1 MRSTS
6 LPPNDSSDNGVDIG
20 GGDKETL
27 ALLSTGANGGRE
39 SGDFRASGNNTGS
52 GSASQNNK
60 TSIALAAVNFAN
72 GVVGAGIVGLPA
84 AIRQAG
90 LPVGVLMC
98 VGVASVSQYTIRL
111 LAQVGTAQGTGSYV
125 ELAQRAFGPT
135 GFYLTSVFQTCFAF
149 GAMITYLVIF
159 KDTMPEVLK
168 AVFPL
173 WAAANKTAVSPAVVL
188 VGAAFIILLP
198 LSLVRAFGL
207 LARLGLLKLCATVY
221 ITITVCFYA
230 ITLNGKLLSTKTEA
244 WKLREVHSE
253 YFSALGTISF
263 AFVCHHQT
271 FLVLGSLA
279 NATPRRFAITT
290 ASAIFGSF
298 TLSLT
303 MAVAGYM
310 TFYEDTEGDIFN
322 NYSHINDIASPAL
335 LTTAKLFLALNMI
348 VTFPGELLVARQTI
362 EAVVERARRHRRWLA
377 LKAPVHDVALLARL
391 KAEEEEAA
399 AAGADNW
406 QWGDPVSV
414 PVFEHIFITLLLL
427 FTSVGISIG
436 IDDIEQV
443 LTITG
448 ATAAVFL
455 SFLLPAA
462 IRLRLGETATDSRP
476 IMHWHNWAPLS
487 VLVFG
492 AVAFVASTG
501 EALVNII
508 FPNSDS

>member
-1 MRSTS
+1 MR
-6 LPPNDSSDNGVDIG
+6 VDELERG
-20 GGDKETL
+20 NGGDRETL
-27 ALLSTGANGGRE
+27 ALLTSESRE
-39 SGDFRASGNNTGS
+39 GVDRAMGS
-52 GSASQNNK
+52 GSGSGLGGGSGGGGGIVSGNK

-84 AIRQAG
+84 AIMQAG

-98 VGVASVSQYTIRL
+98 IGVASVSQYTIRL

-135 GFYLTSVFQTCFAF
+135 GFYLTSIFQASFAF

-159 KDTMPEVLK
+159 KDTMPGVI
-168 AVFPL
+168 ASVAPV
-173 WAAANKTAVSPAVVL
+173 WAAANTTAVAPAVVL
-188 VGAAFIILLP
+188 VASAFLVLFP
-198 LSLVRAFGL
+198 LSLIRAFGL
-207 LARLGLLKLCATVY
+207 LARLGVFKLAATIY
-221 ITITVCFYA
+221 ITLTVCYYA
-230 ITLNGKLLSTKTEA
+230 AALNGKLLSTKTEA
-244 WKLREVHSE
+244 WKLREVHGE

-279 NATPRRFAITT
+279 NATPRRFAIAT

-298 TLSLT
+298 ALSLT

-310 TFYEDTEGDIFN
+310 TFFEETEGDIFN
-322 NYSHINDIASPAL
+322 NFSHINDITSPVL
-335 LTTAKLFLALNMI
+335 LITAKFFLALNMI

-362 EAVVERARRHRRWLA
+362 EAVVERARHHRRWLA

-391 KAEEEEAA
+391 KAEEEDAA

-406 QWGDPVSV
+406 RWGEPLTRSV
-414 PVFEHIFITLLLL
+414 YEHIFITLILL
-427 FTSVGISIG
+427 FLSVGIAVS
-436 IDDIEQV
+436 IDDVEQI

-476 IMHWHNWAPLS
+476 ILHWDNWAPLC

-492 AVAFVASTG
+492 AIAFVASTG
-501 EALVNII
+501 EALVNIF
-508 FPNSDS
+508 FPSMAD